1 MPDSTNPYDAPGA
14 QGSQQ
19 PQQFAASSGQPQQ
32 FAAPSAAPAQQ
43 FPAPSGQPQQFAA
56 PSGQPQQFAAPGAQA
71 QQFPPP
77 VNQLPAVAPGQ
88 AAPAAPTGGFSTGG
102 LAALGLALVPWVLFT
117 LWWTA
122 PIDSGLESA
131 MSPFIGKFAIVLSVA
146 AAAYGFTAVSKDR
159 KEGKT
164 AWWLGIIGAIAG
176 ILYIILFIYLIGQ
189 AIAYR

>member
-1 MPDSTNPYDAPGA
+1 MSDPTNPYNTPGA

-19 PQQFAASSGQPQQ
+19 PQQFAA
-32 FAAPSAAPAQQ
+32 PSA
-43 FPAPSGQPQQFAA
+43 QPQQFAA
-56 PSGQPQQFAAPGAQA
+56 PSGQAQQFAAPGAHA

-88 AAPAAPTGGFSTGG
+88 AAPVAPTGGLSTGG
-102 LAALGLALVPWVLFT
+102 LSALGLALVPWVLFT

-122 PIDSGLESA
+122 PIGSGLESVLG
-131 MSPFIGKFAIVLSVA
+131 PFVGRFSIFLGIA
-146 AAAYGFTAVSKDR
+146 AAAYGFSAVSKDR

-176 ILYIILFIYLIGQ
+176 ILYVILFIYLFASGMVGF
-189 AIAYR
+189 ASRH